1 MERLTE
7 HIENNRYNLKDL
19 DKGAL
24 KLMQFEDFMEE
35 QGFESL
41 EDLKDTI
48 SYIEQAIFDRSQLE
62 KFNEIRKV
70 LDGYFIRNAQE
81 LVNRFHQ
88 YEEKIKYITNKKG
101 QYYEENQALKERWQK
116 LKEWVVNRWAELPE
130 VWQKM
135 EKLEKEIN

>member
-1 MERLTE
+1 M
-7 HIENNRYNLKDL
+7 
-19 DKGAL
+19 
-24 KLMQFEDFMEE
+24 
-35 QGFESL
+35 
-41 EDLKDTI
+41 KDTI

-101 QYYEENQALKERWQK
+101 QYYEENQALKDRWQK
-116 LKEWVVNRWAELPE
+116 LKEWFEKKEWDAPTSRDRALK
-130 VWQKM
+130 KM
-135 EKLEKEIN
+135 QELEKE